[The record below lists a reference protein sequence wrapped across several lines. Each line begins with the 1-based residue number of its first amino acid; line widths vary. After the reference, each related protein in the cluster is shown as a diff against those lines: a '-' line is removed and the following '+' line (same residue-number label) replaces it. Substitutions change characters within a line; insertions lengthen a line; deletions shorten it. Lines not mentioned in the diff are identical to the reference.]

1 MHPRTAIP
9 AGLLLGALL
18 GGFVAVFAPA
28 DVQLR
33 IREALRGSERGV
45 IGVVVAAP
53 LEPLVEWDIPVVEN
67 EHVLRYVDLFEQ
79 RQADR
84 MALYLRRS
92 GRYEGMI
99 RAKLRERGMPED
111 LLYLSM
117 IESGFNPNA
126 YSKAHAAGLWQFIAP
141 TGRIFGLRI
150 DSYVDERRDPERST
164 DAALAYLSALH
175 ARFGSWYLAAAAYN
189 CGENRVARIMRE
201 VTGSEHGTDD
211 DFWRIRSRL
220 PRETAEYVPLIVAA
234 ALVAKD
240 PERYGLG
247 DVERYL
253 PPPIDSVAV
262 PGGTELSVVAR
273 AAGVELSVLKGLNPQ
288 LVRSTTP
295 PGAPYE
301 VRMPAGTAERFVVG
315 FEAART
321 AAAAAPPTRTPAR
334 AQPQRARSHRVRAGE
349 SLSRIAARHGVSVG
363 AVQRAN
369 GMGSRTLIR
378 PGQVLRIPG

>member
-1 MHPRTAIP
+1 LQPRSAIP

-18 GGFVAVFAPA
+18 GGFVSIFAPA

-33 IREALRGSERGV
+33 IRDALKGTERGV
-45 IGVVVAAP
+45 IGVAIAAP

-67 EHVLRYVDLFEQ
+67 EHVRRYVELFEK
-79 RQADR
+79 RQSDR

-150 DSYVDERRDPERST
+150 DSHVDERRDPERST

-175 ARFGSWYLAAAAYN
+175 TRFGSWYLAAAAYN

-253 PPPIDSVAV
+253 PPPVDTVQV
-262 PGGTELSVVAR
+262 PGGTSLAVVAR
-273 AAGVELSVLKGLNPQ
+273 ASGVDVAVVKGLNPQ
-288 LVRSTTP
+288 LVRAATP
-295 PGAPYE
+295 PGAPYG
-301 VRMPAGTAERFVVG
+301 VRLPAGTSERFAAD
-315 FEAART
+315 FQAART
-321 AAAAAPPTRTPAR
+321 AAAAAPAPPPAPAR
-334 AQPQRARSHRVRAGE
+334 TARARTHRVRSGE
-349 SLSRIAARHGVSVG
+349 NLSQIASRHGVSVG
-363 AVQRAN
+363 AMQRAN
-369 GMGSRTLIR
+369 GMGSRTIIR

>member
-1 MHPRTAIP
+1 MNPRTALP

-18 GGFVAVFAPA
+18 GVCVAAFASPDA
-28 DVQLR
+28 QLR
-33 IREALRGSERGV
+33 IRDALRGTERGV
-45 IGVVVAAP
+45 IGVALAAP
-53 LEPLVEWDIPVVEN
+53 LEPLVEWDIPVVDN
-67 EHVLRYVDLFEQ
+67 EHVRRYVELFEQ

-117 IESGFNPNA
+117 IESGFNPVA

-141 TGRIFGLRI
+141 TGRMFGLRI
-150 DSYVDERRDPERST
+150 DGYVDERRDPERST
-164 DAALAYLSALH
+164 DAALDYLSSLH
-175 ARFGSWYLAAAAYN
+175 RRFGSWYLAAAAYN

-201 VTGSEHGTDD
+201 VTGAERGTDD

-234 ALVAKD
+234 ALVGKD

-247 DVERYL
+247 GVERYL
-253 PPPIDSVAV
+253 PPPVDTVQV
-262 PGGTELSVVAR
+262 PGGVPLSVVAS
-273 AAGVELSVLKGLNPQ
+273 AAGVELAAVKALNPQ
-288 LVRSTTP
+288 LVRVATP
-295 PGAPYE
+295 PGDPYG
-301 VRMPAGTAERFVVG
+301 VRIPEGTSESFAAEFPARL
-315 FEAART
+315 
-321 AAAAAPPTRTPAR
+321 AAAPPAPRPAP
-334 AQPQRARSHRVRAGE
+334 AQARPQRARTHRVRAGE
-349 SLSRIAARHGVSVG
+349 NLSLIASRHGVSVG

-378 PGQVLRIPG
+378 PGQLIRIPG